1 MLSTCIREQWGWPEA
16 SCRPVGWSWWR
27 KGACRHHPLISCW
40 AKSLW
45 SEILAC
51 HCPSV
56 QLPTTHILS
65 FISQTAICL
74 PWHTST
80 WLQSI
85 CVIIISHQRNN
96 IWLKGRSSEY
106 LKKRAQSVS
115 LHTKLMVYE
124 IYVQF
129 ECILWGIIEQ
139 MLWRENSAIY
149 VWRSATARVD
159 CSFLLQ
165 RERDVLYCS
174 AFAHWQKWL

>member
-1 MLSTCIREQWGWPEA
+1 MCIKIWIKCQKHLWFKPTQWPKTINQPTVSLCSPPMLSTCIRKQWGCPEA

-27 KGACRHHPLISCW
+27 KEACRHHPLISCW

-45 SEILAC
+45 SEILPH

-85 CVIIISHQRNN
+85 CVLITTHQRNN
-96 IWLKGRSSEY
+96 IWSKGRPE
-106 LKKRAQSVS
+106 QGQPVS
-115 LHTKLMVYE
+115 FHGLWNIGQMWVCVIGATG
-124 IYVQF
+124 
-129 ECILWGIIEQ
+129 ILGWIME
-139 MLWRENSAIY
+139 
-149 VWRSATARVD
+149 
-159 CSFLLQ
+159 
-165 RERDVLYCS
+165 
-174 AFAHWQKWL
+174 